1 MGTMLDCTRW
11 SRKGLPIERC
21 SSVRKVC
28 GGSYNIDASWTVVE
42 TDNGYPN
49 RIAVVRCSVVTV
61 RIAVGSSNGEGR
73 NLAVV
78 RDNDGLGGIVVVSSN
93 NDPGRDDGESNMVA
107 AVILKWL
114 PS

>member
-1 MGTMLDCTRW
+1 M
-11 SRKGLPIERC
+11 
-21 SSVRKVC
+21 
-28 GGSYNIDASWTVVE
+28 
-42 TDNGYPN
+42 DNGDPI

-73 NLAVV
+73 KLAVV
-78 RDNDGLGGIVVVSSN
+78 RDNDGLGGIVVVSGN
-93 NDPGRDDGESNMVA
+93 NDPGRGDGESNMVA